1 MIKKTLGDIA
11 QILGSESLNDVD
23 KNIIIEGVSTDSRNV
38 GENQLFIPLVGDN
51 FDGHDFIDSALANGA
66 KAVISSKDL
75 GANIPT
81 IRVEDTLLALQDLAR
96 AYIKEIDPFI
106 ISVTGSNG
114 KTSTKDILS
123 SILSRKYKTHKT
135 QGNFNNYIGLPLTI
149 LSMDED
155 VEIAILEMGIDH
167 FGEMDML
174 SKIAN
179 PNIGIITNAGEAH
192 LDDLGTTENVARA
205 KMEFLNNMQEDA
217 SYFYFKDDLNL
228 DNLAVNVANDI
239 QTLTYGTYDEADF
252 KVEIDKIT
260 DKGSYFYI
268 KSLSDEPFFVSLIG
282 EHQVYNAAAAVSVA
296 NFLELSEED
305 IRFGLE
311 NVQATGM
318 RNEIKTNSK
327 LTILDDSYK
336 SNPSSLKAALNTL
349 YSLHGYDQKI
359 AIIGDMLGIGDDIEA
374 MHREIGKLVSEN
386 DLDYIIGIGYY
397 SEYIIWEAEDRFGKN
412 RLMHFEEKPNNIKDI
427 VYPLLKENPIILV
440 KASRPLELDTI
451 VRDLLEE

>member
-11 QILGSESLNDVD
+11 QILGSESLSDVD
-23 KNIIIEGVSTDSRNV
+23 KSIIIEGVSTDSRKV
-38 GENQLFIPLVGDN
+38 GENQLFIPLVGDS

-66 KAVISSKDL
+66 KAVISSKEL
-75 GANIPT
+75 GPNIPT

-96 AYIKEIDPFI
+96 AYIKEIDPLI

-149 LSMDED
+149 LSMDKY
-155 VEIAILEMGIDH
+155 VEIAVLEMGIDH

-205 KMEFLNNMQEDA
+205 KMEFLNNMQDDA

-228 DNLAVNVANDI
+228 DNLAVDVADDI

-397 SEYIIWEAEDRFGKN
+397 SEYIIWEAEDRFGKD